1 MLRDRL
7 LARLAESGPTPDYP
21 RLAADI
27 LGIRNAS
34 PDLARRLVAQALVV
48 ENRRDHWAL
57 VGNRACR
64 DAPAAP
70 GIYIFR
76 DATGQ
81 PLYVGKAVSLRRRLR
96 AHFAARQWRALH
108 PAMARV
114 TAVEWFE
121 VGSEIEA
128 LLREATLIRE
138 LRPPVNIQTRTRAL
152 RTRPLPRVLV
162 QDVVIVL
169 PSIDRESVELVAARV
184 EDEAAMLQRTSR
196 SGEDLV
202 QHAARVWKF
211 FHPDAM
217 APGTHPSSSL
227 APLIFSWLAGRG
239 AGATRLNPHASGSE
253 GDLQQ
258 HLAVLLRDK
267 DLFTDRL
274 IAADHE

>member
-1 MLRDRL
+1 
-7 LARLAESGPTPDYP
+7 
-21 RLAADI
+21 
-27 LGIRNAS
+27 
-34 PDLARRLVAQALVV
+34 
-48 ENRRDHWAL
+48 
-57 VGNRACR
+57 
-64 DAPAAP
+64 
-70 GIYIFR
+70 
-76 DATGQ
+76 
-81 PLYVGKAVSLRRRLR
+81 
-96 AHFAARQWRALH
+96 
-108 PAMARV
+108 
-114 TAVEWFE
+114 
-121 VGSEIEA
+121 
-128 LLREATLIRE
+128 
-138 LRPPVNIQTRTRAL
+138 
-152 RTRPLPRVLV
+152 V

-169 PSIDRESVELVAARV
+169 PSIDLESVELVAARV

-202 QHAARVWKF
+202 QHAACVWKF

>member
-21 RLAADI
+21 RLAAEI
-27 LGIRNAS
+27 LGIRNAT

-48 ENRRDHWAL
+48 EDRRDHWAL

-64 DAPAAP
+64 DAPGAP
-70 GIYIFR
+70 GVYIFR
-76 DATGQ
+76 DATGH

-96 AHFAARQWRALH
+96 AHFAAPRWRALH

-128 LLREATLIRE
+128 LLREATLIDE

-152 RTRPLPRVLV
+152 RTRPLPRALV

-169 PSIDRESVELVAARV
+169 PSIDREAVELLSARV
-184 EDEAAMLQRTSR
+184 EDKAAMLQRTSR
-196 SGEDLV
+196 SGEDPV

-211 FHPDAM
+211 FHPDAL
-217 APGTHPSSSL
+217 APGTHPSSAL

-239 AGATRLNPHASGSE
+239 AGATRINPHGSPSE

-258 HLAVLLRDK
+258 HLAVLLRDN